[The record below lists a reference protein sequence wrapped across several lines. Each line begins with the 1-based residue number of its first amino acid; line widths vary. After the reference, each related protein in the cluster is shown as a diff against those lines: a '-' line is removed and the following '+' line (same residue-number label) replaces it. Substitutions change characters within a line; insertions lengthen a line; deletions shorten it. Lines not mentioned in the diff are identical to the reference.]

1 MKANATKSLLAVF
14 VASVFAMMAAGC
26 ASVPSASQF
35 EMPVDGG
42 TGSE

>member
-1 MKANATKSLLAVF
+1 MKSNAGRSLLAVF
-14 VASVFAMMAAGC
+14 VAAVFAMMAVGC

-42 TGSE
+42 TGG

>member
-1 MKANATKSLLAVF
+1 MKSNVGKSLLAVF
-14 VASVFAMMAAGC
+14 VASVFAMMAVGC
-26 ASVPSASQF
+26 AGLPSASQF